1 MYVYTCIYMYIYIYV
16 YIHIC
21 TYMYLHTS
29 IYIGPNG
36 CGKSTLLRL
45 VVGREE
51 SLDGTIVLG
60 GGEKL
65 LTNYYEQNQADVL
78 NLQKSVIDT
87 IKDAADGKFEYEQLR
102 ALLGQFLFKGDSG
115 RHLEK
120 STVFWIDYM
129 SLVLSWLWGFFFQ
142 WTRSWS
148 RCRAVKK
155 RVLRCVLWC
164 CSLPICWCSTSP
176 RII

>member
-1 MYVYTCIYMYIYIYV
+1 MYIYIY
-16 YIHIC
+16 IC
-21 TYMYLHTS
+21 TYIYIHTHT
-29 IYIGPNG
+29 YIGPNG

-78 NLQKSVIDT
+78 NLQKSVMDT

-115 RHLEK
+115 
-120 STVFWIDYM
+120 
-129 SLVLSWLWGFFFQ
+129 
-142 WTRSWS
+142 
-148 RCRAVKK
+148 
-155 RVLRCVLWC
+155 
-164 CSLPICWCSTSP
+164 
-176 RII
+176 